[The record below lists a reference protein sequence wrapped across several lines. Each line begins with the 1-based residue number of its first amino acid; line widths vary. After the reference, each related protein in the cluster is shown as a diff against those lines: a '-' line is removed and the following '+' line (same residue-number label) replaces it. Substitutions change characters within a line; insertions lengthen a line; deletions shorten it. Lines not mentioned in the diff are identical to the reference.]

1 MTRSIR
7 PLVAGNW
14 KMNGLKADLAIAA
27 EVAKG
32 YDAALKQGVDLAIC
46 PPSTLLFTAS
56 AALIGTRIATGG
68 QDCSIQPAG
77 AFTGE
82 ISAAMLADAGADFC
96 IVGHSERR
104 TLHGESNATVR
115 AKAEAARK
123 ALLVP
128 IVCVGE
134 TREEREAGK
143 ALAVVRK
150 QLKGSVPEGLD
161 AGSLVIAYEPVWA
174 IGTGLTP
181 TAADVA
187 EMHASIRAD
196 LARIVGKVAAAGV
209 RLLYGG
215 SVKPSNAAELMN
227 VANVDGALVGGASLK
242 AEEFLAIARACN
254 G

>member
-1 MTRSIR
+1 MTRTIK

-27 EVAKG
+27 EVAKSA
-32 YDAALKQGVDLAIC
+32 DTTLHRAVDLAIC
-46 PPSTLLFTAS
+46 PPATLLFSLTAS
-56 AALIGTRIATGG
+56 LIGSRIATGG
-68 QDCSIQPAG
+68 QDCSAHANG
-77 AFTGE
+77 AYTGE
-82 ISAAMLADAGADFC
+82 ISAPMLVDAGATYV

-104 TLHGESNATVR
+104 TLHGESNAAVK
-115 AKAEAARK
+115 AKAEAAL
-123 ALLVP
+123 AAGLAP

-134 TREEREAGK
+134 TRDEREAGK
-143 ALAVVRK
+143 ALAIVKK
-150 QLKGSVPEGLD
+150 QLRGSVPDG
-161 AGSLVIAYEPVWA
+161 ATAASLVVAYEPVWA

-187 EMHASIRAD
+187 QMHEAIRAE
-196 LARIVGKVAAAGV
+196 LGRILGKAVAAGI

-242 AEEFLAIARACN
+242 AEDFLAIARACA
-254 G
+254 